1 MSDAEKI
8 LLGLAITTLVAGII
22 WLLQSNFNEV
32 KSTLKDIQS
41 RMVDKEV
48 CAVTHRAIDDKLNG
62 HSRNI
67 RAIFQRMNGEIIYQ
81 SREGDN
87 DD

>member
-8 LLGLAITTLVAGII
+8 LLGLAITTLVGALI

-32 KSTLKDIQS
+32 KITLKDIQS

-48 CAVTHRAIDDKLNG
+48 CLEKHKAIDEKLNG
-62 HSRNI
+62 NSRNI

-81 SREGDN
+81 SREGDK